1 MLASSSYV
9 SLVSEIV
16 WADVFGPIRKYP
28 LRFNGGIVL
37 SNDLHPWQED
47 EIMFDE
53 KKVDQ
58 LRKERE
64 RWEQTTLS
72 NWIKQSKERKGE
84 FKNTSSILIK
94 RLYTPEDIESVDY
107 MRDLG
112 FPGEYPFLR
121 GVPAT
126 MYRGRLWTMRQFS
139 GFGTAE
145 QTNKRFKYLLKE
157 GETGLSIAFDY
168 PTILGYA
175 SDHPMGEGEV
185 GICGVAVSSLKDMEV
200 LLNRIP
206 LDKVTTSMTING
218 PASMLLAMYIAVG
231 DRQGVPRE
239 KLGGTT
245 QNDNLKEYFAQKLC
259 IYPPRPAVKLTTD
272 IIEYCTRYLPR
283 WNPISISGYHI
294 REAGASAVQELAF
307 TIYDGISYV
316 ESTLQRGL
324 KVDDFAQR
332 LSFFFAAH
340 NDFFEEIAKFRAA
353 RRIWAKLMK
362 ERFHAKNPRSM
373 WMRMHVQTS
382 GCTLTAQQPLNN
394 ITRTTIQA
402 LSAVLGGTQ
411 SLHTNSFD
419 EALALPSEAAVR
431 VALRTQQII
440 ARESG
445 ATDTIDP
452 LAGSYYL
459 ESLTNEME
467 NRTFEYI
474 RKVDDMGG
482 AIVAIEKGFF
492 QKEIADSAYKYQK
505 EVDEMKRTIVGVNDY
520 KIEKEE
526 VPIELLRVDPK
537 VEKEQIASLHKMM
550 RGRNKKK
557 AEDTLDKLRHAAEKD
572 ENLMPTIID
581 AVKAYATLGE
591 INDVLRQVYG
601 EYKELIVI

>member
-1 MLASSSYV
+1 MILYFQITCAHHKEWNDMLS
-9 SLVSEIV
+9 
-16 WADVFGPIRKYP
+16 
-28 LRFNGGIVL
+28 
-37 SNDLHPWQED
+37 
-47 EIMFDE
+47 DE
-53 KKVDQ
+53 KRIDQ

-64 RWEQTTLS
+64 RWEHTTLP
-72 NWIKQSKERKGE
+72 NWTKQSKERKSE
-84 FKNTSSILIK
+84 FKNTSNIPIRL
-94 RLYTPEDIESVDY
+94 LYTPEDIKSTDY
-107 MRDLG
+107 VRDMG

-121 GVPAT
+121 GVHAT

-139 GFGTAE
+139 GFGTAK
-145 QTNKRFKYLLKE
+145 QTNQRFKYLLKE

-168 PTILGYA
+168 PTILGYD
-175 SDHPMGEGEV
+175 SDHPMAEGEV
-185 GICGVAVSSLKDMEV
+185 GICGVAVASLKDMEA
-200 LLNRIP
+200 LLDGIP

-231 DRQGVPRE
+231 DKQGVPRE

-272 IIEYCTRYLPR
+272 IIEYCAKHLQR

-316 ESTLQRGL
+316 ESTMKRGL

-402 LSAVLGGTQ
+402 LSAILGGTQ

-419 EALALPSEAAVR
+419 EALALPSEEAVR
-431 VALRTQQII
+431 VALRTQQIV
-440 ARESG
+440 AHESG

-452 LAGSYYL
+452 LAGSYYI
-459 ESLTNEME
+459 EALTNEME
-467 NRTFEYI
+467 KVTFDYI
-474 RKVDDMGG
+474 RKVDEMGG
-482 AIVAIEKGFF
+482 AIAAIEKGFF

-505 EVDEMKRTIVGVNDY
+505 EIEEMKRIVVGVNDF

-526 VPIELLRVDPK
+526 LPIELLRVDPK
-537 VEKEQIASLHKMM
+537 AEKAQTAALSKLKRE
-550 RGRNKKK
+550 RNKKK
-557 AEDTLDKLRHAAEKD
+557 VEDALNKLRHSAEKD

-581 AVKAYATLGE
+581 AVKVYSTLGE
-591 INDVLRQVYG
+591 ICEVLRQVYG
-601 EYKELIVI
+601 EYKELIII